1 MPFPPSDTA
10 FAAAAAAAA
19 SAAAKES
26 SSAADPPPTKGAVV
40 AVISIE
46 LLLKTEN
53 EEPLLGRPPSFA
65 AARQRGLSL
74 LLPPPLSL
82 CGSLYALPSGE
93 EVVVAAAEGRRPS
106 GGRRRLRI
114 GCLEGETYH
123 TVRGGDGKKEANFLD
138 GKSEIVCLPIL
149 ADGRGTILN
158 EKYRIRRWS
167 WNTYYSPWGAEN
179 YFIKEAR
186 AEAFFLIKYGR
197 CH

>member
-1 MPFPPSDTA
+1 MPFHPSDTA

-74 LLPPPLSL
+74 LLPSPLSL
-82 CGSLYALPSGE
+82 SLRLSLSLSALPSGE

-123 TVRGGDGKKEANFLD
+123 TVRGGDGEREANFLD
-138 GKSEIVCLPIL
+138 GKSEIVCPPIL
-149 ADGRGTILN
+149 ADGRGTI
-158 EKYRIRRWS
+158 
-167 WNTYYSPWGAEN
+167 
-179 YFIKEAR
+179 
-186 AEAFFLIKYGR
+186 
-197 CH
+197 